1 MNSSSSVSTADLNLI
16 QLNLARYF
24 LVPIYIL
31 GNFENFANIALF
43 SQPNLLVL
51 NTGGLS
57 RILSLLINFNLET
70 TSIIFCKSRYYLIQT
85 GAVIERYFICLI
97 SIERWMV
104 TSTNEMIRRMTS
116 SKIALRLIVIGSC
129 MIALFIIHVTIGFAS
144 SNNRC
149 YASLNDTYALFF
161 DIYNMVIITVPAIVI
176 TLFSILIFKHVRQSH
191 HRIVPISITRSSA
204 QVIYL
209 TPNSASQQRD
219 IQFIRLALIQIL
231 TFMLFTIDYGIY
243 NAYDFGISSIKKSS
257 DRQAIE
263 AFIRGV
269 TVNLNYASVA
279 VPFFSY
285 TL

>member
-1 MNSSSSVSTADLNLI
+1 
-16 QLNLARYF
+16 
-24 LVPIYIL
+24 
-31 GNFENFANIALF
+31 
-43 SQPNLLVL
+43 
-51 NTGGLS
+51 
-57 RILSLLINFNLET
+57 
-70 TSIIFCKSRYYLIQT
+70 
-85 GAVIERYFICLI
+85 
-97 SIERWMV
+97 MV